1 MGLVPK
7 RKPGEFRV
15 IHNLSNPEGT
25 SINDGISKD
34 LCTVQYQ
41 TIDDAIKLVKHYGK
55 GSLLSKTDIENSF
68 RLVPIN
74 KQDYDLLG
82 FSIDGKIY
90 YDKTLP
96 MELSYSCKLFEQFS
110 TAISLNITAMFS
122 VLWNVELNPHIPLIY
137 ADSSICM
144 LKL

>member
-25 SINDGISKD
+25 SINDGISTY

-55 GSLLSKTDIENSF
+55 SSLLSKTDIENSF
-68 RLVPIN
+68 RLVPIS

-82 FSIDGKIY
+82 FSIDGKFY
-90 YDKTLP
+90 YDKTL
-96 MELSYSCKLFEQFS
+96 LL
-110 TAISLNITAMFS
+110 
-122 VLWNVELNPHIPLIY
+122 
-137 ADSSICM
+137 
-144 LKL
+144 

>member
-25 SINDGISKD
+25 SINDGISTD

-55 GSLLSKTDIENSF
+55 SSLLSKTDIENSF
-68 RLVPIN
+68 RLVPIS

-82 FSIDGKIY
+82 FSIDGKFY
-90 YDKTLP
+90 YDKTL
-96 MELSYSCKLFEQFS
+96 LL
-110 TAISLNITAMFS
+110 
-122 VLWNVELNPHIPLIY
+122 
-137 ADSSICM
+137 
-144 LKL
+144 